1 MLAYNRAHKSTR
13 RLVENSFGILKEKFP
28 CLNYLRLQPEFA
40 CKVFICCTTLCN
52 IIRTDEDLP
61 INYENQE
68 NGNEINVDEDH
79 IPAIGAQVHLNEM
92 INHFR

>member
-28 CLNYLRLQPEFA
+28 CLNYLRLQPDYA

-52 IIRTDEDLP
+52 IIRGAEDLIP
-61 INYENQE
+61 NNVNEEDENE
-68 NGNEINVDEDH
+68 MIIEDH
-79 IPAIGAQVHLNEM
+79 TPAIVAQVRLNDM